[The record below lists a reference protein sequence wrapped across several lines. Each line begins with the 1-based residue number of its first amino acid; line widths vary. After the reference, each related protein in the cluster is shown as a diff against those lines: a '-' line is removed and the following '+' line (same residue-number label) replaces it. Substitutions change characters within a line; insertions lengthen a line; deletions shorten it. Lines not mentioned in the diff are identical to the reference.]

1 MLPVQD
7 AMPSRTTPWVTIGF
21 IALITAVLG
30 LELTRSVPSARGLI
44 LSYGLV
50 PAHLSPVTV
59 LTAPFL
65 HHGLFDAVLQ
75 CIVLWVFGDTV
86 EDRLGRVRYLLLFIG
101 GAALSGLAAVAASH
115 ASVLPIV
122 GAAGGTGAIVGA
134 HLVLFRQ
141 ARVLMLVPT
150 GRDIDLVEIPAADVA
165 IAWLVLTA
173 LVAGALTTTAGRP
186 AAPLMPVVGLLIGA
200 ALGRVLARPERLRCA
215 WWNVPAS

>member
-75 CIVLWVFGDTV
+75 CIVLWVFGDNV

-122 GAAGGTGAIVGA
+122 GA

-150 GRDIDLVEIPAADVA
+150 GRDIDLVEIPAAAVA